1 LNFRIVRYR
10 YQNACYLPGD
20 WIGIS
25 ENLTNFGKETISVNV
40 RELSEKFNLHVAAGQ
55 KHLDRQ
61 IQGGYCGD
69 LLSDVMAN
77 APNGCIWLTVQ
88 THQNIV
94 AVAVLHEMAAII
106 LTGGQ
111 EPDQETIEKAEEEG
125 IPILMWPQTAYDLAG
140 KAHAAGIPD
149 S

>member
-1 LNFRIVRYR
+1 L
-10 YQNACYLPGD
+10 A
-20 WIGIS
+20 
-25 ENLTNFGKETISVNV
+25 KEGEYVNV
-40 RELSEKFNLHVAAGQ
+40 KELSEKFNLHVAAAGKQ
-55 KHLDRQ
+55 LDRQ

-94 AVAVLHEMAAII
+94 AVAVLHEMAAIV

-111 EPDQETIEKAEEEG
+111 EPDQETVEKAEAEG
-125 IPILMWPQTAYDLAG
+125 IPILMWPKTAFELAG
-140 KAHAAGIPD
+140 LVHAAGVTNT
-149 S
+149 

>member
-1 LNFRIVRYR
+1 M
-10 YQNACYLPGD
+10 
-20 WIGIS
+20 
-25 ENLTNFGKETISVNV
+25 NV
-40 RELSEKFNLHVAAGQ
+40 KELSERFSLHVAAGGT
-55 KHLDRQ
+55 HHDRQ

-94 AVAVLHEMAAII
+94 AVAVLHEMAAIV

-111 EPDQETIEKAEEEG
+111 EPDQETIVKADEEG
-125 IPILMWPQTAYDLAG
+125 IPILMWPTTAFELAG
-140 KAHAAGIPD
+140 QVYGAGVVN

>member
-1 LNFRIVRYR
+1 M
-10 YQNACYLPGD
+10 
-20 WIGIS
+20 
-25 ENLTNFGKETISVNV
+25 NV
-40 RELSEKFNLHVAAGQ
+40 KELSEKFNLQVAAGKQ
-55 KHLDRQ
+55 FLDRP

-69 LLSDVMAN
+69 LLSNVMGN

-94 AVAVLHEMAAII
+94 SVAVLHEMAAIV

-125 IPILMWPQTAYDLAG
+125 IPILIWQDSAFELAG
-140 KAHAAGIPD
+140 QVYAAGVTNR
-149 S
+149 

>member
-1 LNFRIVRYR
+1 MNV
-10 YQNACYLPGD
+10 
-20 WIGIS
+20 
-25 ENLTNFGKETISVNV
+25 KELAE
-40 RELSEKFNLHVAAGQ
+40 RFNLQVAAGQ
-55 KHLDRQ
+55 NELDRP

-77 APNGCIWLTVQ
+77 APHGSIWLTVQ

-94 AVAVLHEMAAII
+94 AVAVLHEMAAIV

-111 EPDQETIEKAEEEG
+111 EPDPETIEKANEEG
-125 IPILMWPQTAYDLAG
+125 VPLLMWPQSAFDLAG
-140 KAHAAGIPD
+140 QVCAAGIITPT

>member
-1 LNFRIVRYR
+1 MNVKELAERFRL
-10 YQNACYLPGD
+10 Q
-20 WIGIS
+20 
-25 ENLTNFGKETISVNV
+25 
-40 RELSEKFNLHVAAGQ
+40 VAAGQ
-55 KHLDRQ
+55 NQLDRQ

-94 AVAVLHEMAAII
+94 AVAVLHEMAAVI
-106 LTGGQ
+106 LTGGH
-111 EPDQETIEKAEEEG
+111 EPDQETVDKANEEG
-125 IPILMWPQTAYDLAG
+125 IPILVWPESAFELAG
-140 KAHAAGIPD
+140 KIHAAGVGSP

>member
-1 LNFRIVRYR
+1 M
-10 YQNACYLPGD
+10 
-20 WIGIS
+20 
-25 ENLTNFGKETISVNV
+25 NV
-40 RELSEKFNLHVAAGQ
+40 KELSEKFSLHVAAGG

-77 APNGCIWLTVQ
+77 APTGCIWLTVQ

-94 AVAVLHEMAAII
+94 AVAVLHEMAAIV

-111 EPDQETIEKAEEEG
+111 EPDRETVEKAEEEG
-125 IPILMWPQTAYDLAG
+125 IPILMWLTTAFELAG
-140 KAHAAGIPD
+140 QVHGAGIANT
-149 S
+149 

>member
-1 LNFRIVRYR
+1 M
-10 YQNACYLPGD
+10 
-20 WIGIS
+20 
-25 ENLTNFGKETISVNV
+25 NV
-40 RELSEKFNLHVAAGQ
+40 KELSEKFNLHVAAGQ

-61 IQGGYCGD
+61 IRGGYCGD
-69 LLSDVMAN
+69 LLSNVMAN

-125 IPILMWPQTAYDLAG
+125 IPILLWPETAFELAG
-140 KAHAAGIPD
+140 RVHAAGVTNT
-149 S
+149 